1 MMYSKKLLLKVIK
14 MADEMKKLEG
24 KQKKIKQ
31 KTVKMRIASNIR
43 DRRGALRNISLIPDY
58 LFRRIFRLDKASFA
72 SVLKNIYP
80 LLEKD
85 QQKASLNGSGGVIS
99 PEIMLLATLRFLAGG
114 MKWDI
119 CLSLD
124 IGFGSFWGE
133 RGVIWPTLH
142 ALDTLDEYEIGLPLS
157 DKEEMRKIADEFAGT
172 CANSSEQFWGCVMAI
187 DGWVCATRKPYEG
200 ETEFPR

>member
-1 MMYSKKLLLKVIK
+1 M
-14 MADEMKKLEG
+14 
-24 KQKKIKQ
+24 
-31 KTVKMRIASNIR
+31 
-43 DRRGALRNISLIPDY
+43 
-58 LFRRIFRLDKASFA
+58 
-72 SVLKNIYP
+72 LKNIYP

-124 IGFGSFWGE
+124 IGFGSSWGE

-157 DKEEMRKIADEFAGT
+157 DKEEMRPVSAPLSAS
-172 CANSSEQFWGCVMAI
+172 CQCSASL
-187 DGWVCATRKPYEG
+187 
-200 ETEFPR
+200 